1 VSKLVERCPL
11 CGHAES
17 GLFDHREFRGYL
29 VTNRLCKYCGLVYQ
43 SPRMSQAE
51 LDRFY
56 AEEYRAL
63 YQGGGEPTPKDLNTQ
78 TGRAI
83 SLLAFASK
91 NLERVDRH
99 LDAGSSAGMLLL
111 RFKEA
116 FGSHSIGIEP
126 DPAYR
131 QYAQSKGLDIY
142 SSLDELGKDGSAKFD
157 LISMA
162 HVLEHLPDP
171 VGYLKNLAGNHLI
184 EGGHLL
190 VEVPNLYSHDSFEVA
205 HLFAFS
211 PQTLRQTVEQA
222 GLTIVDMIEH
232 GAPRSRILP
241 LYLTLLARKEP
252 GTQIPEVRPE
262 SNVSFRRNL
271 GMLRRR
277 LLSRLFPK
285 LAWVPQ
291 T

>member
-29 VTNRLCKYCGLVYQ
+29 VTNRLCKYCGLVY
-43 SPRMSQAE
+43 QAE

-157 LISMA
+157 
-162 HVLEHLPDP
+162 
-171 VGYLKNLAGNHLI
+171 
-184 EGGHLL
+184 
-190 VEVPNLYSHDSFEVA
+190 F
-205 HLFAFS
+205 
-211 PQTLRQTVEQA
+211 
-222 GLTIVDMIEH
+222 H
-232 GAPRSRILP
+232 GACPR
-241 LYLTLLARKEP
+241 TFARPRGVFEKSCWKP
-252 GTQIPEVRPE
+252 F
-262 SNVSFRRNL
+262 N
-271 GMLRRR
+271 
-277 LLSRLFPK
+277 
-285 LAWVPQ
+285 
-291 T
+291 

>member
-1 VSKLVERCPL
+1 
-11 CGHAES
+11 
-17 GLFDHREFRGYL
+17 
-29 VTNRLCKYCGLVYQ
+29 
-43 SPRMSQAE
+43 
-51 LDRFY
+51 
-56 AEEYRAL
+56 
-63 YQGGGEPTPKDLNTQ
+63 
-78 TGRAI
+78 
-83 SLLAFASK
+83 
-91 NLERVDRH
+91 
-99 LDAGSSAGMLLL
+99 
-111 RFKEA
+111 
-116 FGSHSIGIEP
+116 
-126 DPAYR
+126 
-131 QYAQSKGLDIY
+131 
-142 SSLDELGKDGSAKFD
+142 
-157 LISMA
+157 MA

-262 SNVSFRRNL
+262 SNVSFKRNL
-271 GMLRRR
+271 GLLRRHV
-277 LLSRLFPK
+277 LSRVFPK
-285 LAWVPQ
+285 LAWIPQ